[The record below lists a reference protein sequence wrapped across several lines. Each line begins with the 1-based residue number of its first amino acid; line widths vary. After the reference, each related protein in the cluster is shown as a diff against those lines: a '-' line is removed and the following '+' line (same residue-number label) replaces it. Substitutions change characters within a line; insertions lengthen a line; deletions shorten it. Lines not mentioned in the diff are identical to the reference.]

1 MAASYCDRLSLEA
14 GGKFVHISEGWD
26 LLEEASRSGK
36 GGIILTS
43 HIGNWE
49 IGARLFKRDGLRML
63 LLMGERSPKEVAR
76 FQREDLKA
84 EGLDVS
90 VSPAG
95 KDPSFAGLEAMEFLG
110 KGGFVA
116 VAGDM
121 AWANQ
126 RRRAKVSLFGHEALL
141 PAGPHLLALLSGAP
155 LFTLFSFRTGR
166 ARHRFVMSGPRWVK
180 VASLEDRNRAVQRSA
195 QEYAED
201 LERAVRSY
209 PWQWHIFE
217 PVLGPLIGQN
227 D

>member
-1 MAASYCDRLSLEA
+1 LSLEA
-14 GGKFVHISEGWD
+14 GGNLIHSSEGWD
-26 LLEEASRSGK
+26 HLEEASSSGK

-49 IGARLFKRDGLRML
+49 IGARLFKRKGLRML
-63 LLMGERSPKEVAR
+63 LLMGERSPKQVAR
-76 FQREDLKA
+76 FQRKDMQA
-84 EGLDVS
+84 EGLQVS
-90 VSPAG
+90 VSQTG
-95 KDPSFAGLEAMEFLG
+95 NDPSLAGLEAVEFLG

-121 AWANQ
+121 TWANQ
-126 RRRAKVSLFGHEALL
+126 RRRIKVNLFGHEAFL

-166 ARHRFVMSGPRWVK
+166 ARHRFVVSGPRWVK
-180 VASLEDRNRAVQRSA
+180 VASQEDRNRAIQRSA
-195 QEYAED
+195 QEYAAD

-217 PVLGPLIGQN
+217 PVLGPPI
-227 D
+227 